1 MPSLLC
7 MENITGV
14 EETQVKGFKCIKIST
29 NIRDNRDHI
38 LRAEVSWCWNTVNS
52 RLLSPG
58 PIHLV
63 RGFGWAYK
71 GGSLYPGEFI
81 SGIKKIVSK

>member
-14 EETQVKGFKCIKIST
+14 EETHVKGFKCIKIST

-38 LRAEVSWCWNTVNS
+38 LRAEVSRGAAFVVQFIIVLSVNWY
-52 RLLSPG
+52 LSNYHMFRALKVVLRAHVVL
-58 PIHLV
+58 I
-63 RGFGWAYK
+63 
-71 GGSLYPGEFI
+71 EI
-81 SGIKKIVSK
+81 

>member
-38 LRAEVSWCWNTVNS
+38 LRAEVGWDENINSSTASYIDRVLVN
-52 RLLSPG
+52 
-58 PIHLV
+58 
-63 RGFGWAYK
+63 YC
-71 GGSLYPGEFI
+71 
-81 SGIKKIVSK
+81 IVK

>member
-38 LRAEVSWCWNTVNS
+38 LRAEVSWDVNILTQ
-52 RLLSPG
+52 LL
-58 PIHLV
+58 
-63 RGFGWAYK
+63 
-71 GGSLYPGEFI
+71 I
-81 SGIKKIVSK
+81 SIKCF

>member
-38 LRAEVSWCWNTVNS
+38 LRAEVLVGTVQSCWKHRNFSKGRYYNS
-52 RLLSPG
+52 KNGVKILG
-58 PIHLV
+58 
-63 RGFGWAYK
+63 RG
-71 GGSLYPGEFI
+71 
-81 SGIKKIVSK
+81 

>member
-38 LRAEVSWCWNTVNS
+38 LRAEV
-52 RLLSPG
+52 
-58 PIHLV
+58 
-63 RGFGWAYK
+63 GWDENILAQLCT
-71 GGSLYPGEFI
+71 S
-81 SGIKKIVSK
+81 IKCL